1 MIKYFRLIATI
12 CIPLIFISLVLLV
25 IFPSIKKYPS
35 KKEIMHLKNISELAT
50 AEYTV
55 TKIVKFSDEKLWGDR
70 KILFETTAV
79 LKAGVELDNLQEE
92 HITVV
97 ADSVSIFLPQP
108 KLLSLDMKADMIK
121 EKYNKTGILRSDFSN
136 KEKDIILTAGEKSI
150 RRDIDQTGI
159 FKTSRLNTKL
169 LFVSWLKLAGF
180 NKVNI
185 IFSEKAK

>member
-1 MIKYFRLIATI
+1 M
-12 CIPLIFISLVLLV
+12 
-25 IFPSIKKYPS
+25 
-35 KKEIMHLKNISELAT
+35 
-50 AEYTV
+50 
-55 TKIVKFSDEKLWGDR
+55 
-70 KILFETTAV
+70 
-79 LKAGVELDNLQEE
+79 ELDNLQEE